1 MKTVCHFYHFLSFFV
16 VLGGGLI
23 DFYIHFVNERFE
35 MIELKKPT
43 TELIFVVSV
52 CRLNCFVHFK
62 F

>member
-1 MKTVCHFYHFLSFFV
+1 
-16 VLGGGLI
+16 
-23 DFYIHFVNERFE
+23 VNERFE
-35 MIELKKPT
+35 MIEYKKPT